1 MKLIIIILSLFF
13 VTSKV
18 NSQTYGK
25 DDNKYRI
32 CYGEMTKAHKARG
45 YHQSNRAMSIKV
57 KEEICKLYSDGKID
71 NYEGKR

>member
-1 MKLIIIILSLFF
+1 MKLIITILSLLF
-13 VTSKV
+13 VTSNV

-57 KEEICKLYSDGKID
+57 KEERLAIKKKTSKKGK
-71 NYEGKR
+71 KSKK